1 MRLLVLGGIRSG
13 KSEVAEALVAGAGAV
28 RYFATAQESSSDDG
42 WAARIAAHRARR
54 PDTWVTEELG
64 GSSERLA
71 ELLSAAKPEETILVD
86 DLGGWLGSVYDTIG
100 AWSNPSAADDR
111 IGVLADAVRS
121 CAAGLLVLVGPEVG
135 LGVLPATE
143 AGRTFADANGL
154 LNQRIAAACDGVAM
168 VVAGEVS
175 WLRGGE
181 LVGQAG
187 RREASL
193 PVGAGPI
200 ARAAQ
205 APAAAPA
212 PVAEPFVFEAA
223 GAGSVLSTADGG
235 DALSFSPGMELP
247 LPDESTA
254 HEAAERLLTLRL
266 SGAGLGGLTP
276 VVRFA
281 GGVQGRPDPRPF
293 QQPRVLVLRGDRTG
307 GFAAGDSAEAA
318 DRRLDDVVEGTAT
331 IAMLAATAGA
341 TVQAIDCPDAGPA
354 ELHDT
359 LDDSTVDA
367 SLTLGWRLADAA
379 ANEGV
384 DLLVLGSCGSG
395 SDAAAAAIVAVLTG
409 AEPAALLGRVVDASG
424 FVDDA
429 AWVRKVGAIRD
440 ARHRIR
446 NRSRDPH
453 VMLSMLGGGDIA
465 VATGIVLG
473 AASRRLPLMIDGPV
487 AIAAALVARD
497 YGAQT
502 RHWLLMPDHGE
513 NPTVKLA
520 ADVLGA
526 NPFLQLR
533 LDLGEGCTAL
543 TALPL
548 INTALTI
555 AAATP
560 PRTAAPADEAD
571 DGRSEQE
578 RIEDEIQRVVADSPT
593 AEMPYVKPSWE
604 D

>member
-13 KSEVAEALVAGAGAV
+13 KSEVAEALVAGAAVV
-28 RYFATAQESSSDDG
+28 RYVATARSSTSDDG
-42 WAARIAAHRARR
+42 WAARVAAHRARR
-54 PDTWVTEELG
+54 PDGWLTEEVG
-64 GSSERLA
+64 DSPDRLA
-71 ELLSAAKPEETILVD
+71 ELLTGAKPEETILVD
-86 DLGGWLGSVYDTIG
+86 DLGGWLSAVYDTAGDWSDPAAADRQIG
-100 AWSNPSAADDR
+100 A
-111 IGVLADAVRS
+111 LADAVRS

-143 AGRTFADANGL
+143 AGRTFADASGL
-154 LNQRIAAACDGVAM
+154 LNQRVAAACDGVAL
-168 VVAGEVS
+168 VVAGEVT

-181 LVGQAG
+181 LVGHAG
-187 RREASL
+187 VRDT
-193 PVGAGPI
+193 
-200 ARAAQ
+200 
-205 APAAAPA
+205 APAAAAARTAA
-212 PVAEPFVFEAA
+212 PVPVEPFVFEAA
-223 GAGSVLSTADGG
+223 GAGSVLSTADSGET
-235 DALSFSPGMELP
+235 LSFSPGMELP

-254 HEAAERLLTLRL
+254 QEAVERLLTLRL
-266 SGAGLGGLTP
+266 NGAGLGGLIP

-293 QQPRVLVLRGDRTG
+293 QQPRVLVLRGDRSG
-307 GFAAGDSAEAA
+307 GFAAGDSAQVA
-318 DRRLDDVVEGTAT
+318 DRRLDEVVEGTAT

-341 TVQAIDCPDAGPA
+341 SVQAIDCPDAGSA
-354 ELHDT
+354 ELHDA
-359 LDDSTVDA
+359 LDDAGVDA
-367 SLTLGWRLADAA
+367 ALTLGWRLADAA

-384 DLLVLGSCGSG
+384 DMLVLASCGAG
-395 SDAAAAAIVAVLTG
+395 SDAAAAAVVAVLTG

-429 AWVRKVGAIRD
+429 AWIRRVGAIRD

-446 NRSRDPH
+446 NRTREPH

-473 AASRRLPLMIDGPV
+473 AASRRLPVMIDGPV
-487 AIAAALVARD
+487 AIAAAIVARD

-502 RHWLLMPDHGE
+502 RHWLLMPDDGD
-513 NPTVKLA
+513 NPTVRLA

-526 NPFLQLR
+526 TPFLQLR
-533 LDLGEGCTAL
+533 LGLGEGATAL

-548 INTALTI
+548 VNTALTI

-560 PRTAAPADEAD
+560 PREASPAAAE
-571 DGRSEQE
+571 DGLSEQE
-578 RIEDEIQRVVADSPT
+578 RIESEIQRVVADSPT
-593 AEMPYVKPSWE
+593 AEMPYVKPPWE

>member
-13 KSEVAEALVAGAGAV
+13 KSEVAEALVADAGRVRYVATARESTSDDAWAV
-28 RYFATAQESSSDDG
+28 RV
-42 WAARIAAHRARR
+42 AAHRARR
-54 PDTWVTEELG
+54 PESWATEELG
-64 GSSERLA
+64 GSPSLPPSPERLA
-71 ELLSAAKPEETILVD
+71 ELLTGAKPEDTILVD
-86 DLGGWLGSVYDTIG
+86 DLGNWLTAVYESTGDWSDPAAAEGPIG
-100 AWSNPSAADDR
+100 A
-111 IGVLADAVRS
+111 LADAVRT

-135 LGVLPATE
+135 LSVLPASE
-143 AGRTFADANGL
+143 AGRTFADASGL
-154 LNQRIAAACDGVAM
+154 LNQRVAAACDGVAL
-168 VVAGEVS
+168 VVAGEVT

-181 LVGQAG
+181 LVGHAG
-187 RREASL
+187 GRETS
-193 PVGAGPI
+193 
-200 ARAAQ
+200 
-205 APAAAPA
+205 APATATAGSTAAP
-212 PVAEPFVFEAA
+212 VVDVEPFVFETA

-254 HEAAERLLTLRL
+254 FEAGERLLTLRL
-266 SGAGLGGLTP
+266 NGAGLGGLTP

-307 GFAAGDSAEAA
+307 GFAAGDSADAA
-318 DRRLDDVVEGTAT
+318 DRRLADVVEGTGT
-331 IAMLAATAGA
+331 IAMLAAIAGA
-341 TVQAIDCPDAGPA
+341 SVQAIDCPEAGPA

-359 LDDSTVDA
+359 LDDTAVDA
-367 SLTLGWRLADAA
+367 ALTLGWRLADAA

-384 DLLVLGSCGSG
+384 DLLVLASCGAG

-409 AEPAALLGRVVDASG
+409 AEPPALLGRVVDASG

-429 AWVRKVGAIRD
+429 AWIRKIGAIRD

-446 NRSRDPH
+446 TRSREPH

-465 VATGIVLG
+465 VATGVLLG
-473 AASRRLPLMIDGPV
+473 AASRRLPIMIDGPV
-487 AIAAALVARD
+487 AIAAGLVARD

-502 RHWLLMPDHGE
+502 RHWLLMPDHGD

-526 NPFLQLR
+526 TPFLQLR
-533 LDLGEGCTAL
+533 LGLGEGATAL
-543 TALPL
+543 AALPL
-548 INTALTI
+548 VNTALTI

-560 PRTAAPADEAD
+560 LRPVAEPATAGDDPEEIEA
-571 DGRSEQE
+571 
-578 RIEDEIQRVVADSPT
+578 EIQRVVADSPT

-604 D
+604 G

>member
-28 RYFATAQESSSDDG
+28 RYVATARSGTSDDG
-42 WAARIAAHRARR
+42 WAARVAAHRARR
-54 PDTWVTEELG
+54 PDSWLTEELG
-64 GSSERLA
+64 DSPDRLA
-71 ELLSAAKPEETILVD
+71 ELLTGAKPEETILVD
-86 DLGGWLGSVYDTIG
+86 DLGGWLSAVYDTAGDWSDPAAADGQIG
-100 AWSNPSAADDR
+100 A
-111 IGVLADAVRS
+111 LADAVRS

-143 AGRTFADANGL
+143 AGRTFADASGL
-154 LNQRIAAACDGVAM
+154 LNQRVAAACDGVAL
-168 VVAGEVS
+168 VVAGEVT

-181 LVGQAG
+181 LVGHAG
-187 RREASL
+187 VRDTASTAAS
-193 PVGAGPI
+193 GA
-200 ARAAQ
+200 AAVR
-205 APAAAPA
+205 AAAPA
-212 PVAEPFVFEAA
+212 PVEPFVFEAA

-235 DALSFSPGMELP
+235 DTLSFSPGMELP

-254 HEAAERLLTLRL
+254 HEAGERLLTLRL
-266 SGAGLGGLTP
+266 NGAGLGGLTP

-293 QQPRVLVLRGDRTG
+293 QQPRVLVLRGDRSG

-318 DRRLDDVVEGTAT
+318 DRRLDEVVEGTAT

-341 TVQAIDCPDAGPA
+341 SVQAIDCPDAGPA
-354 ELHDT
+354 ELHDA
-359 LDDSTVDA
+359 LDDSAVDA
-367 SLTLGWRLADAA
+367 ALTLGWRLADAA

-384 DLLVLGSCGSG
+384 DMLVLASCGAG
-395 SDAAAAAIVAVLTG
+395 SDAAAAAVVSVLTG
-409 AEPAALLGRVVDASG
+409 GEPAALLGRVVDASG

-429 AWVRKVGAIRD
+429 AWIRKVGAIRD

-446 NRSRDPH
+446 NRSREPH

-465 VATGIVLG
+465 VATGVVLG
-473 AASRRLPLMIDGPV
+473 AASRRLPIMVDGPV

-502 RHWLLMPDHGE
+502 RHWLLMPDHGD

-526 NPFLQLR
+526 APLLQLR
-533 LDLGEGCTAL
+533 LALGEGATAL

-548 INTALTI
+548 VNTALTI

-560 PRTAAPADEAD
+560 PREASSAAAE
-571 DGRSEQE
+571 DGLSEQE
-578 RIEDEIQRVVADSPT
+578 RIESEIQRVVADSPT

>member
-28 RYFATAQESSSDDG
+28 RYVATAQESTSDAG
-42 WAARIAAHRARR
+42 WAARIAAHRQRR
-54 PDTWVTEELG
+54 PGTWQTEEVG
-64 GSSERLA
+64 TSPGHLA
-71 ELLSAAKPEETILVD
+71 ELLNSAKADETILVD
-86 DLGGWLGSVYDTIG
+86 DLGNWLSGVYDAGGDLTDAPI
-100 AWSNPSAADDR
+100 AE
-111 IGVLADAVRS
+111 LADAVRS
-121 CAAGLLVLVGPEVG
+121 CGAGLLVLVGPEVG

-143 AGRTFADANGL
+143 AGRAFADASGL
-154 LNQRIAAACDGVAM
+154 LNQRVAAACDGVAL

-175 WLRGGE
+175 WLRGGD
-181 LVGQAG
+181 LVQQAG
-187 RREASL
+187 VRE
-193 PVGAGPI
+193 
-200 ARAAQ
+200 
-205 APAAAPA
+205 AAAPPRSEPATA
-212 PVAEPFVFEAA
+212 PAEPFVFEAA

-235 DALSFSPGMELP
+235 DTLSFSPGMELP
-247 LPDESTA
+247 LPDESAA

-266 SGAGLGGLTP
+266 NGAGLGALVP

-293 QQPRVLVLRGDRTG
+293 QKPRALVLRGDRTG
-307 GFAAGDSAEAA
+307 GFSAGDSAEAA
-318 DRRLDDVVEGTAT
+318 DRRLDEVVEGTAT
-331 IAMLAATAGA
+331 LAMLAATAGA
-341 TVQAIDCPDAGPA
+341 SVQAIDCPSAGPA
-354 ELHDT
+354 ELHDA
-359 LDDSTVDA
+359 LDDTAVDA
-367 SLTLGWRLADAA
+367 ALTLGWRLADAA

-384 DLLVLGSCGSG
+384 DLLVLASCGTG
-395 SDAAAAAIVAVLTG
+395 SDAAAAAVVAVLTG
-409 AEPAALLGRVVDASG
+409 AEPAALLGRVVDSTG

-429 AWVRKVGAIRD
+429 AWIRKIGAVRD

-446 NRSRDPH
+446 NRSREPH

-473 AASRRLPLMIDGPV
+473 AASRRLPLVIDGPV
-487 AIAAALVARD
+487 GIAAGLVARD

-502 RHWLLMPDHGE
+502 RHWLLMPDHGD

-526 NPFLQLR
+526 APFLSLR
-533 LDLGEGCTAL
+533 LALGEGATAL
-543 TALPL
+543 AALPMV
-548 INTALTI
+548 NTALTI

-560 PRTAAPADEAD
+560 LRTPADAEAEAD
-571 DGRSEQE
+571 GLSEQE
-578 RIEDEIQRVVADSPT
+578 RIEAEIQRVVADSPT

>member
-28 RYFATAQESSSDDG
+28 RYVATAQERTSDGG
-42 WAARIAAHRARR
+42 WAARIAAHRQRR
-54 PDTWVTEELG
+54 PESWVTEEVG
-64 GSSERLA
+64 DSPDRLA
-71 ELLSAAKPEETILVD
+71 ELLTGAKSEETILVD
-86 DLGGWLGSVYDTIG
+86 DLGNWLSVVYDTAG
-100 AWSNPSAADDR
+100 DWSDPAAAEEP
-111 IGVLADAVRS
+111 IAALAGAVRS
-121 CAAGLLVLVGPEVG
+121 CGAGLLVLVGPEVG
-135 LGVLPATE
+135 LGVLPATD
-143 AGRTFADANGL
+143 AGRTFADASGL
-154 LNQRIAAACDGVAM
+154 LNQRVAAACDGVAL

-181 LVGQAG
+181 LVQHAG
-187 RREASL
+187 ARET
-193 PVGAGPI
+193 PKP
-200 ARAAQ
+200 Q
-205 APAAAPA
+205 EPAAAP
-212 PVAEPFVFEAA
+212 VEPFVFSST

-235 DALSFSPGMELP
+235 DTLSFSPGMELP

-266 SGAGLGGLTP
+266 NGAGLGGLVP

-318 DRRLDDVVEGTAT
+318 DRRLNEVVEGNGTL
-331 IAMLAATAGA
+331 AMLAAGAGA
-341 TVQAIDCPDAGPA
+341 SVQAIDCPSAGPA
-354 ELHDT
+354 ELHDA
-359 LDDSTVDA
+359 LDDTGVDA
-367 SLTLGWRLADAA
+367 ALTLGWRLADAA

-384 DLLVLGSCGSG
+384 DLLVLGACGAG

-409 AEPAALLGRVVDASG
+409 AEPAALLGRVVDSSG

-429 AWVRKVGAIRD
+429 AWIRKVGAIRD

-446 NRSRDPH
+446 TRSREPH

-465 VATGIVLG
+465 VATGVVLG
-473 AASRRLPLMIDGPV
+473 AASRRLPLLVDGPV

-502 RHWLLMPDHGE
+502 RHWMMMPDHGD

-526 NPFLQLR
+526 APFLALR
-533 LDLGEGCTAL
+533 LGLGEGATAL
-543 TALPL
+543 AALPL

-560 PRTAAPADEAD
+560 LRSAGNEAGADAGDGDGAD
-571 DGRSEQE
+571 GLSEQE
-578 RIEDEIQRVVADSPT
+578 HIEAEIQRVVADSPT

>member
-28 RYFATAQESSSDDG
+28 RYVATARESTSDAG
-42 WAARIAAHRARR
+42 WAARIAAHRQRR
-54 PDTWVTEELG
+54 PGSWATEEVG
-64 GSSERLA
+64 DSPERLA
-71 ELLSAAKPEETILVD
+71 ELLTGAKAEDAILVD
-86 DLGGWLGSVYDTIG
+86 DLGNWLTAVYDGGGDLSDAPI
-100 AWSNPSAADDR
+100 AA
-111 IGVLADAVRS
+111 LADAVRS
-121 CAAGLLVLVGPEVG
+121 CGAGLLVLVGPEVG

-143 AGRTFADANGL
+143 AGRAFADASGL
-154 LNQRIAAACDGVAM
+154 LNQRVAAACDGVAL

-175 WLRGGE
+175 WLRGGD
-181 LVGQAG
+181 LVQHAG
-187 RREASL
+187 AREA
-193 PVGAGPI
+193 
-200 ARAAQ
+200 AA
-205 APAAAPA
+205 AAEPAAARTPE
-212 PVAEPFVFEAA
+212 PEPFVFDAA
-223 GAGSVLSTADGG
+223 GAGAVLSTADGG
-235 DALSFSPGMELP
+235 DTLSFSPGMELP

-266 SGAGLGGLTP
+266 NGAGLGGLVP

-318 DRRLDDVVEGTAT
+318 DRRLDEVVEGTGT
-331 IAMLAATAGA
+331 LAMLAASAGA
-341 TVQAIDCPDAGPA
+341 SVQAIDCPSAGPA
-354 ELHDT
+354 ELHDA
-359 LDDSTVDA
+359 LDDTGVDA
-367 SLTLGWRLADAA
+367 ALTLGWRLADAA

-384 DLLVLGSCGSG
+384 DLLVLGACGAG

-429 AWVRKVGAIRD
+429 AWIRKIGAIRD

-446 NRSRDPH
+446 SRSREPH

-465 VATGIVLG
+465 VATGVVLG
-473 AASRRLPLMIDGPV
+473 AASRRLPLMVDGPV

-502 RHWLLMPDHGE
+502 RHWLLMPDHGD

-526 NPFLQLR
+526 APLLSLR
-533 LDLGEGCTAL
+533 LALGEGATAL
-543 TALPL
+543 AALPMV
-548 INTALTI
+548 NTALTI

-560 PRTAAPADEAD
+560 VRAPEAPADAAAD
-571 DGRSEQE
+571 DGLSEQE
-578 RIEDEIQRVVADSPT
+578 RIEVEIQRVVADSPT

>member
-28 RYFATAQESSSDDG
+28 RYFATAQESTSDDG

-54 PDTWVTEELG
+54 PDTWLTEELG
-64 GSSERLA
+64 GSPERLA
-71 ELLSAAKPEETILVD
+71 ELLTAAKPEDTILLD
-86 DLGGWLGSVYDTIG
+86 DLGGWLGSVYDIIG
-100 AWSNPSAADDR
+100 DWSNPAAADER

-154 LNQRIAAACDGVAM
+154 LNQRIAAACDGVAL
-168 VVAGEVS
+168 VVAGEVT

-187 RREASL
+187 KREPS
-193 PVGAGPI
+193 AGPLV
-200 ARAAQ
+200 RPAQ
-205 APAAAPA
+205 AP
-212 PVAEPFVFEAA
+212 AEPFVFEAA

-235 DALSFSPGMELP
+235 ETLSFSPGMELP

-254 HEAAERLLTLRL
+254 HEAGERLLTLRL
-266 SGAGLGGLTP
+266 NGAGMGGLTP

-293 QQPRVLVLRGDRTG
+293 QQPRVLVLRGDRAG
-307 GFAAGDSAEAA
+307 GFSAGDSAEAA
-318 DRRLDDVVEGTAT
+318 DRRLEQVVEGDAT

-341 TVQAIDCPDAGPA
+341 SVQAIDCPDAGPA
-354 ELHDT
+354 EVHDA
-359 LDDSTVDA
+359 LDDSAVDA
-367 SLTLGWRLADAA
+367 ALTLGWRLADAA

-384 DLLVLGSCGSG
+384 DILVLASCGAG

-409 AEPAALLGRVVDASG
+409 AEPTALLGRVVDASG

-429 AWVRKVGAIRD
+429 AWIRKVGAIRD

-446 NRSRDPH
+446 NRSREPH
-453 VMLSMLGGGDIA
+453 VILSMLGGGDIA

-473 AASRRLPLMIDGPV
+473 AASRRLPIMVDGPV

-502 RHWLLMPDHGE
+502 RHWLLMPDHGD

-526 NPFLQLR
+526 APFLSLH
-533 LDLGEGCTAL
+533 LDLGEGATAL

-548 INTALTI
+548 VNTALTI

-560 PRTAAPADEAD
+560 PRAEEPQPDQADIEA
-571 DGRSEQE
+571 
-578 RIEDEIQRVVADSPT
+578 EIQRVVADSPT